1 MLGRKNNGN
10 RFLPFLIALFF
21 SFLVS
26 GCGRASD
33 TSGLAGEWVLDAV
46 NSGGISLPDLLVSN
60 NRLALRLDADG
71 IGQIAGEN
79 SEGRVKWS
87 YDEGTLFLQTGS
99 LFLTGT
105 VENGT
110 IILRT
115 VDGETELRMIR
126 QTEMSPEDGAVDT
139 GCYAFLGEWYGWW
152 KIENSSGD
160 MPVSWYDCCAAFT
173 RTEDG
178 NIRMSL
184 WDEDGSRTQ
193 PLSEIVL
200 TQETGDRITSLNGY
214 FDLMEIHKGELTLAK
229 PDPALLISEI
239 EHDSEGEH
247 YSATVYLRPW
257 GDRWEEAPK
266 NQRPFYYEDWYLP
279 LVNSGATMPDK
290 IPWETLEERRVHP

>member
-1 MLGRKNNGN
+1 MMLGRKNNGN

-115 VDGETELRMIR
+115 VDGETELWTQAAMHFSANGTAGGRSK
-126 QTEMSPEDGAVDT
+126 TLPETCRSAGMT
-139 GCYAFLGEWYGWW
+139 
-152 KIENSSGD
+152 
-160 MPVSWYDCCAAFT
+160 AAPLLPGR
-173 RTEDG
+173 RTE
-178 NIRMSL
+178 
-184 WDEDGSRTQ
+184 
-193 PLSEIVL
+193 
-200 TQETGDRITSLNGY
+200 
-214 FDLMEIHKGELTLAK
+214 
-229 PDPALLISEI
+229 ISVCLYGMKTAVG
-239 EHDSEGEH
+239 HNPCLKS
-247 YSATVYLRPW
+247 S
-257 GDRWEEAPK
+257 
-266 NQRPFYYEDWYLP
+266 
-279 LVNSGATMPDK
+279 
-290 IPWETLEERRVHP
+290 